1 MCSGAC
7 LPIRNPLWQQ
17 APNPKGVDAVIP
29 GASMAPWTSFRTRKP
44 ALSRQAREI
53 GSRTAV
59 STHYTSDEVVIAVRE
74 LSGIEKVCVTP

>member
-1 MCSGAC
+1 
-7 LPIRNPLWQQ
+7 
-17 APNPKGVDAVIP
+17 
-29 GASMAPWTSFRTRKP
+29 MAPWTSFRTRKP

-59 STHYTSDEVVIAVRE
+59 SAHYTSDEVVIAVRE